1 MTCVKHDDKTWNHT
15 IRWARPTAP
24 PCKRHSSGFPREL
37 RTSVVARV
45 AGGSCSNVMTCFP
58 KLGSDALCSAS
69 IEFPAGNASLNPGDV
84 VTHPYLTN
92 GWEVDVGK
100 DDQNGSWAKAQLQP
114 RAGQLRLA
122 HLRSTVETLK
132 IKVCYDKT
140 RQNKM
145 HHISDEPTFTT
156 HLQTKNTCWGRD
168 TGLNVVPLSEAS
180 KNLVDKELWKH
191 FYAIFVWFAIYTR

>member
-45 AGGSCSNVMTCFP
+45 ASGSCSNVMMCFP

-92 GWEVDVGK
+92 GWGVDVGK
-100 DDQNGSWAKAQLQP
+100 DDNGSWAKAQLQS

-122 HLRSTVETLK
+122 HFRSTVGTLK
-132 IKVCYDKT
+132 IKCCDDKT
-140 RQNKM
+140 KQNKM
-145 HHISDEPTFTT
+145 HHISDPPLQHTFK
-156 HLQTKNTCWGRD
+156 QINMCWGTLD
-168 TGLNVVPLSEAS
+168 
-180 KNLVDKELWKH
+180 
-191 FYAIFVWFAIYTR
+191 